1 MEAEE
6 EEEEEEKGGDV
17 DDISFFLVVLPVTNE
32 AHTTQRTRGVDE
44 IQTFLLFL
52 CVYVYTIYINHAGER
67 KTRDEESTL
76 FSLCVCKCVS
86 FMSGFP
92 SRRLFMS
99 IEACVLC
106 VCFLRV
112 IIIIK
117 ASEWEKQKKFLA
129 KNRAFFPITTGTYK
143 VHFPID

>member
-32 AHTTQRTRGVDE
+32 AHTNNARGVDE

-52 CVYVYTIYINHAGER
+52 CVYVYAIYINHAGER

-76 FSLCVCKCVS
+76 FSLCVCV
-86 FMSGFP
+86 
-92 SRRLFMS
+92 
-99 IEACVLC
+99 
-106 VCFLRV
+106 
-112 IIIIK
+112 
-117 ASEWEKQKKFLA
+117 
-129 KNRAFFPITTGTYK
+129 
-143 VHFPID
+143 